1 VIYNITIN
9 SKQPTR
15 HADMN
20 TTSTTQLPA
29 GLAFWSDSLCGYDPN
44 PWNWEINDDQIG
56 TAARERASVPANR
69 ELAIKVAPECVD

>member
-15 HADMN
+15 HKTMN
-20 TTSTTQLPA
+20 TTTTQLTA
-29 GLAFWSDSLCGYDPN
+29 IAIWSDSLGGYDPN
-44 PWNWEINDDQIG
+44 PWNWEIAE
-56 TAARERASVPANR
+56 TAEPVERGCVPANK